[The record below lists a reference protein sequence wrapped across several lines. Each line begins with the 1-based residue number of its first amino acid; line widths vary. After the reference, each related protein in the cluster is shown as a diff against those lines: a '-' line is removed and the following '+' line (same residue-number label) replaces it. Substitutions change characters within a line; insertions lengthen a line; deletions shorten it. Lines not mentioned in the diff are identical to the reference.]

1 MAPMTLLTQEPLTF
15 APHTPVDEWLAT
27 QDVAKWREKWLRDG
41 FVVVKGFVDPNEVV
55 YREFTEKLLRC
66 GGRAGV
72 SLRVAMHPCGHLNPK
87 P

>member
-1 MAPMTLLTQEPLTF
+1 
-15 APHTPVDEWLAT
+15 VDAWLAT
-27 QDVAKWREKWLRDG
+27 QDVAKWREKCLRDG
-41 FVVVKGFVDPNEVV
+41 FVVVEGLVYPDNVIV

-72 SLRVAMHPCGHLNPK
+72 SLRVAMHPCGHINPK